1 MKDTN
6 NYEEKDRKK
15 LQTYKRDERS
25 GQLLEKLHI
34 YEFKFFNPILPVVTS
49 RVFSL
54 LPLLVVVP
62 LLVVLPGLKIFLLF
76 KKSYLTLS

>member
-34 YEFKFFNPILPVVTS
+34 YEFKFFYPILPVIMS

-54 LPLLVVVP
+54 LLLLVVP
-62 LLVVLPGLKIFLLF
+62 PGLKIFF
-76 KKSYLTLS
+76 MV